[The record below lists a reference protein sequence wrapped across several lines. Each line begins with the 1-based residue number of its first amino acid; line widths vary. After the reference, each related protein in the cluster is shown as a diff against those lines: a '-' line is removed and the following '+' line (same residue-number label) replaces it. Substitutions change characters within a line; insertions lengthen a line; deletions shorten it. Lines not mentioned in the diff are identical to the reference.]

1 MLGSPF
7 WQHRETLQSR
17 ILVLGSE
24 GRGLNQR
31 AGSWA
36 DGCPQEQLRA
46 LGLVGSLW
54 LPPYGR
60 CGLAQEMD

>member
-1 MLGSPF
+1 MCEAHHSG
-7 WQHRETLQSR
+7 HTETPQSG
-17 ILVLGSE
+17 ILVLGTE

-46 LGLVGSLW
+46 LGLVGSIW
-54 LPPYGR
+54 LPPCGR
-60 CGLAQEMD
+60 CGPAQETD